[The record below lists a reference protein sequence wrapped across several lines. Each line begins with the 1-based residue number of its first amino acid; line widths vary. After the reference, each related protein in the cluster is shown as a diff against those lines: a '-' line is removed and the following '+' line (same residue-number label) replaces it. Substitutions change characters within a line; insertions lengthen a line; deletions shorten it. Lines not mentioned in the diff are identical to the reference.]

1 MGLSGGI
8 RGRIVSLV
16 RGGHVRKHIKNG
28 TMIQAFSWYLPPDGQ
43 HWRRLAKL
51 ASGFADQGITAA
63 WLPPAYKGQAG
74 QNDVGYGVY
83 DLWDLGEFD
92 QRGSVRTKYGTRRE
106 YKRAIE
112 SLQDAGIDVLADIV
126 LNHRMGADATEEVTA
141 IPVAAD
147 NRLYDMGEPETITA
161 ETRFT
166 FPGRAGS
173 LNKFTWDWRCF
184 KGVDRDRATLRGQE
198 ADREGVWLFQ
208 GKKWDEDVDGENGN
222 YDYLMGAD
230 VDVNDPKVYRQL
242 FAWAK
247 WYLRVTGVDG
257 LRLDALKHIS
267 RGFYRRF
274 LADLRKE
281 CGKEL
286 FTVGE
291 YWSGDVN
298 ALTAYLGDDPQMSL
312 FDVPL
317 HYRFYNMSV
326 DREHIDFT
334 SLTRD
339 TLTSRDP
346 VHSVTFVDN
355 HDTQPNQA
363 LTSTVEPW
371 FKPIAYAFIL
381 LRDEGYPCV
390 FFSDLYGLPND
401 EIPQVPEL
409 GLLMEIRRRFAFGE
423 QRDYIDEPDLAGW
436 TRAGDE
442 RHRGGGVAVLLSNRG
457 PAEKVM
463 CVGAEHAGERWRA
476 VIGDDNEV
484 TIAEDGTAAFSTHGL
499 MLSVYLPVEAAER
512 LDHIPVVNYQGAAVL
527 DALPDEQNAG
537 LGDVQ

>member
-1 MGLSGGI
+1 
-8 RGRIVSLV
+8 
-16 RGGHVRKHIKNG
+16 
-28 TMIQAFSWYLPPDGQ
+28 MIQAFSWYLPPDGQ

-51 ASGFADQGITAA
+51 APGFADQGITAA

-74 QNDVGYGVY
+74 ENDVGYGVY

-92 QRGSVRTKYGTRRE
+92 QRGSVRTKYGTRHE

-112 SLQDAGIDVLADIV
+112 SLQASGIDVLADIV
-126 LNHRMGADATEEVTA
+126 LNHRMGADDTEEVTA

-147 NRLYDMGEPETITA
+147 NRLYDMGDPETITA

-166 FPGRAGS
+166 FPGRGGQ
-173 LNKFTWDWRCF
+173 LNKFTWDWHCF
-184 KGVDRDRATLRGQE
+184 KGVDRDVATKRGEE
-198 ADREGVWLFQ
+198 ADREGVWLFE

-247 WYLRVTGVDG
+247 WYLKVTGVDG

-267 RGFYRRF
+267 RGFYQRF
-274 LADLRKE
+274 LTELRQE
-281 CGKEL
+281 TGQEL

-298 ALTAYLGDDPQMSL
+298 ALTSYLGDDPQMSL

-317 HYRFYNMSV
+317 HYRFYDMSV

-401 EIPQVPEL
+401 EIPAVPEL
-409 GLLMEIRRRFAFGE
+409 GLLMEIRRRFCFGE
-423 QRDYIDEPDLAGW
+423 QRDYLDEGDLAGW
-436 TRAGDE
+436 TRAGDAE
-442 RHRGGGVAVLLSNRG
+442 HPDGGVAVLLSNRG
-457 PAEKVM
+457 AAEKTM
-463 CVGAEHAGERWRA
+463 CVGAEHAGQRWRA

-484 TIAEDGTAAFSTHGL
+484 AIGDDGNASFSTKGL
-499 MLSVYLPVEAAER
+499 MLSVYLPVTAAEE
-512 LDHIPVVNYQGAAVL
+512 LDHIPMVNYQGAAAEEEAAPEQPAGQE
-527 DALPDEQNAG
+527 DAQ
-537 LGDVQ
+537 